1 MSKPRIGITR
11 KGGTLS
17 KAQATNH
24 ASYRVRVEE
33 SGGDPID
40 LLPPANAS
48 FKSVPEYGIQ
58 GVLFTGGGDLNP
70 VLYGEQN
77 HASNYIDDERDRFE
91 IKLMRDVLST
101 DTPIFAICRGFQ
113 ILNVACG
120 GTLLQDILTPPYR
133 QHATTAGVSAQ
144 HTIDV
149 TAESRLRSLLPG
161 APIAVNSR
169 HHQAVTRK
177 TLGCPLVATAFSSGE
192 DIVEGI
198 EKPGKAWV
206 VGVQWHPERIED
218 NIGNTFQVLFRDFI
232 RVAAEWARSK

>member
-1 MSKPRIGITR
+1 
-11 KGGTLS
+11 
-17 KAQATNH
+17 
-24 ASYRVRVEE
+24 VRVEE
-33 SGGDPID
+33 SGGHPID
-40 LLPPANAS
+40 LLPSASAS
-48 FKSVPEYGIQ
+48 FKSIQQDGIE

-77 HASNYIDDERDRFE
+77 RASNYIDDERDRFE
-91 IKLMRDVLST
+91 IELMRDALSA

-120 GTLLQDILTPPYR
+120 GTLLQDIPTPPYR
-133 QHATTAGVSAQ
+133 QHAANTGVSAQ

-149 TAESRLRSLLPG
+149 TDGSRLHSLL
-161 APIAVNSR
+161 AKSAIAVNSR
-169 HHQAVTRK
+169 HHQAVTNR

-192 DIVEGI
+192 DIVEAM

-218 NIGNTFQVLFRDFI
+218 NIGDSFQVLFRDFM
-232 RVAAEWARSK
+232 RAAAERAGSK